1 MLVSPAQGISVPCLG
16 LGSEHLITRSKYL
29 LVSVTPCLEQMT
41 QRTSAAQCA
50 ESASAASD
58 GASGG
63 GGGGGRRQHAAAACA
78 ALRSKEER
86 EEEKKEKRRR
96 ERSLST
102 TTSCAHA
109 LTLYSVLLLVTP
121 CPYYLHTMC
130 STLHSIHVYAQHYY

>member
-63 GGGGGRRQHAAAACA
+63 GGGRRQHAAAAAACA
-78 ALRSKEER
+78 ALRSKRRREEG
-86 EEEKKEKRRR
+86 EEKKRTF
-96 ERSLST
+96 SLYYIMCTCSYSLLRT
-102 TTSCAHA
+102 TTSNTMSLLPAH
-109 LTLYSVLLLVTP
+109 
-121 CPYYLHTMC
+121 
-130 STLHSIHVYAQHYY
+130 HV

>member
-63 GGGGGRRQHAAAACA
+63 GGGRRQHAAAAAACA
-78 ALRSKEER
+78 ALRSKEKKRRRRR
-86 EEEKKEKRRR
+86 EEENV
-96 ERSLST
+96 LST

-109 LTLYSVLLLVTP
+109 LTLYCVLLLVTP